1 MTVHF
6 IGAGPGAADLITV
19 RGLKLIQT
27 CRVVL
32 YAGSLVP
39 EAIVAE
45 AANDA
50 HVLDTAPM
58 NLDEI
63 IAEIETAHAAGH
75 DIARVHSGD
84 PSIYGA
90 IGEQMRRLDQL
101 DIPCDVTPGVSAY
114 AAAAAAMKRELTLA
128 GVSQTVI
135 LTRTAVRSSEMPEG
149 EDLETLGKS
158 GATLAIHLSVNN
170 LVKVVRELTP
180 HYGAD
185 CPVAVCY
192 RVGWPDQEIIE
203 GRLDDI
209 RDKVKAAG
217 FTRTALIMVGR
228 VLDPAAFDDS
238 RLYAADHH
246 HVLRPRKTS

>member
-1 MTVHF
+1 
-6 IGAGPGAADLITV
+6 
-19 RGLKLIQT
+19 
-27 CRVVL
+27 
-32 YAGSLVP
+32 
-39 EAIVAE
+39 
-45 AANDA
+45 
-50 HVLDTAPM
+50 
-58 NLDEI
+58 
-63 IAEIETAHAAGH
+63 
-75 DIARVHSGD
+75 
-84 PSIYGA
+84 
-90 IGEQMRRLDQL
+90 
-101 DIPCDVTPGVSAY
+101 
-114 AAAAAAMKRELTLA
+114 LTL
-128 GVSQTVI
+128 
-135 LTRTAVRSSEMPEG
+135 
-149 EDLETLGKS
+149 
-158 GATLAIHLSVNN
+158 
-170 LVKVVRELTP
+170 

>member
-1 MTVHF
+1 MRITPQISTILAGIFLVLC
-6 IGAGPGAADLITV
+6 GALSSAAANTGDGATTTP
-19 RGLKLIQT
+19 K
-27 CRVVL
+27 VVVTIL
-32 YAGSLVP
+32 PLHSLVSGVMAGATGGTSEP
-39 EAIVAE
+39 VLLLPATASPHT
-45 AANDA
+45 AA
-50 HVLDTAPM
+50 L
-58 NLDEI
+58 
-63 IAEIETAHAAGH
+63 
-75 DIARVHSGD
+75 R
-84 PSIYGA
+84 PSQA
-90 IGEQMRRLDQL
+90 QALAKA
-101 DIPCDVTPGVSAY
+101 DVIFW
-114 AAAAAAMKRELTLA
+114 M
-128 GVSQTVI
+128 
-135 LTRTAVRSSEMPEG
+135 G